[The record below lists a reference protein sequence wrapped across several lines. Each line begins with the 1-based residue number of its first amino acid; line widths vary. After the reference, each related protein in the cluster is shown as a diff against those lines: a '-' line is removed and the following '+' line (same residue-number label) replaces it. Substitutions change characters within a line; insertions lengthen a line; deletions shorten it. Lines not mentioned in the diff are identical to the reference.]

1 MMKRQTLPILLICGT
16 VLASAG
22 FFAGVELE
30 GFRFLHADSTRAATN
45 LRGFDEQV
53 WPVPDTKTEGRIR
66 GEFEHQGA
74 LILGVNE
81 LIQYHPKTLADMVA
95 AIHDRIKILGVVAN
109 DEQRAQTLSLL
120 REHGLSE
127 DSIDFFH
134 WPVEAMWVRDYAP
147 FFLVGDHHVTA
158 VDFTYP
164 EQNRDLEDNFGMA
177 FAATFRLHFD
187 HCHLTLEG
195 GNLTTNGDGL
205 CVSTTK
211 LALKNGERGYDG
223 ERVGSLLA
231 QHFHFN
237 RWVRL
242 KPLDDEPTGHVDMFL
257 TLAGV
262 NKAIV
267 GFYASKDDPVNAQIL
282 DDNASVIQGEATRA
296 GPMQVIRVPMPS
308 HGDGNWR
315 TYTNVIY
322 ANGVVLVPQ
331 YPDTDPELDKVAL
344 RVFQETLPDWK
355 VVGIDCSKLITK
367 RGALH
372 CISRQVPSLD
382 VSPSA
387 E

>member
-1 MMKRQTLPILLICGT
+1 MSKRHALPILLVCGA
-16 VLASAG
+16 VLASTG
-22 FFAGVELE
+22 FFAGIELE
-30 GFRFLHADSTRAATN
+30 GFRFVRADSAGAAATV
-45 LRGFDEQV
+45 RGTEEHV
-53 WPVPDTKTEGRIR
+53 WPIADAKTEGRIC
-66 GEFEHQGA
+66 GEFEHQAA

-81 LIQYHPKTLADMVA
+81 LVQYHPETLARMVA
-95 AIHDRIKILGVVAN
+95 ALHDRIKILGVIAN
-109 DEQRAQTLSLL
+109 DEQRARTLSLL

-127 DSIDFFH
+127 DSIDFFQ

-147 FFLVGDHHVTA
+147 FFVVGDHITA
-158 VDFTYP
+158 VNYTYP

-177 FAATFRLHFD
+177 FAATFHMHFD

-195 GNLTTNGDGL
+195 GNLTCNGDGL

-211 LALKNGERGYDG
+211 LAVKNGERGYDG
-223 ERVGSLLA
+223 QRIGELLA
-231 QHFHFN
+231 EHFHFN
-237 RWVRL
+237 RWVRV
-242 KPLDDEPTGHVDMFL
+242 KPLEDEPTGHADMFL
-257 TLAGV
+257 TLAAT

-267 GFYASKDDPVNAQIL
+267 GYYSAKDDPVNAPIL
-282 DDNASVIQGEATRA
+282 DENATVLQGEATKA

-308 HGDGNWR
+308 HKDGNWR

-344 RVFQETLPDWK
+344 SVFQETLPDWK
-355 VVGIDCSKLITK
+355 VVGIDCSRLITK
-367 RGALH
+367 RSALH

-382 VSPSA
+382 ERPTA

>member
-1 MMKRQTLPILLICGT
+1 MLKRQTLPILLICGT

-30 GFRFLHADSTRAATN
+30 GFRFFRTESTHAATN
-45 LRGFDEQV
+45 LRGVDEHV
-53 WPVPDTKTEGRIR
+53 WPVPDVKTDGRIC
-66 GEFEHQGA
+66 GEFEHQAA

-109 DEQRAQTLSLL
+109 DEQRAQTLALL

-134 WPVEAMWVRDYAP
+134 WPVEAMWVRDYSP
-147 FFLVGDHHVTA
+147 FYLVGDHVTA

-195 GNLTTNGDGL
+195 GNLTSNGDGL

-211 LALKNGERGYDG
+211 LAVKNGERGYDQQRIG
-223 ERVGSLLA
+223 GLLA
-231 QHFHFN
+231 EHFHFK
-237 RWVRL
+237 RWVRV
-242 KPLDDEPTGHVDMFL
+242 KPLEDEPTGHADMFL
-257 TLAGV
+257 TFAGT

-267 GFYASKDDPVNAQIL
+267 GFYATKDDPVNAKIL
-282 DDNASVIQGEATRA
+282 DDNASVLQGEATKA
-296 GPMQVIRVPMPS
+296 GPMEVIRVPMPS

-367 RGALH
+367 RGAMH
-372 CISRQVPSLD
+372 CISHEVPSLG
-382 VSPSA
+382 VGQSV

>member
-1 MMKRQTLPILLICGT
+1 MSKRLALPILLVCGT
-16 VLASAG
+16 VLASTG
-22 FFAGVELE
+22 FFAGIELE
-30 GFRFLHADSTRAATN
+30 GFRFVRSDSAGAAATV
-45 LRGFDEQV
+45 RGTEEHV
-53 WPVPDTKTEGRIR
+53 WPIADAKTDGRIR
-66 GEFEHQGA
+66 GEFEHQAA

-81 LIQYHPKTLADMVA
+81 LVQYHPETLAQIVA
-95 AIHDRIKILGVVAN
+95 ALHDRIKILGVIAN
-109 DEQRAQTLSLL
+109 DEQRARTLSLL

-127 DSIDFFH
+127 DSIDFFQ

-147 FFLVGDHHVTA
+147 FFVCGDHVTV
-158 VDFTYP
+158 VDYTYP

-177 FAATFRLHFD
+177 FAATFRMHFD
-187 HCHLTLEG
+187 HCHLSLEG
-195 GNLTTNGDGL
+195 GNLTCNGDGL

-211 LALKNGERGYDG
+211 LAIQNGERGYDG
-223 ERVGSLLA
+223 QRIGDLLA

-242 KPLDDEPTGHVDMFL
+242 KPLEDEPTGHADMFL
-257 TLAGV
+257 TLAAT

-267 GFYASKDDPVNAQIL
+267 GYYSTNDDPVNAPIL
-282 DDNASVIQGEATRA
+282 DGNAAVLQGEATKA

-308 HGDGNWR
+308 HKDGNWR
-315 TYTNVIY
+315 TYTNVVY

-355 VVGIDCSKLITK
+355 VVGIDCSQLITK

-382 VSPSA
+382 ERPTA

>member
-1 MMKRQTLPILLICGT
+1 MSKRPTLPILLVCGT

-30 GFRFLHADSTRAATN
+30 GFRFLRADSSGSAGT
-45 LRGFDEQV
+45 LRSVEEHV
-53 WPVPDTKTEGRIR
+53 WPIPDTKTEGRIR
-66 GEFEHQGA
+66 GEFEHQAA

-81 LIQYHPKTLADMVA
+81 LVQYHPQTLAQIVEA
-95 AIHDRIKILGVVAN
+95 LHDRIKILGVVAN

-120 REHGLSE
+120 REHRLSE

-147 FFLVGDHHVTA
+147 FFLVGDHVTA

-211 LALKNGERGYDG
+211 LALKNGERGYDI
-223 ERVGSLLA
+223 ERIGSLLA
-231 QHFHFN
+231 EHFHFK

-242 KPLDDEPTGHVDMFL
+242 KPLDDEPTGHTDMFL
-257 TLAGV
+257 TFTGT

-267 GFYASKDDPVNAQIL
+267 GYYSSKDDPVNAQIL
-282 DDNASVIQGEATRA
+282 DDNAAVLQGEATKD

-308 HGDGNWR
+308 HGDANWR

-331 YPDTDPELDKVAL
+331 YPDTDPDFDKVAL
-344 RVFQETLPDWK
+344 RVFSEALPDWK

-372 CISRQVPSLD
+372 CISRQVPSLA

-387 E
+387 D